1 MSMLQKLALH
11 LLEILS
17 PSVKAND
24 IDAWQTDGRLHII
37 QDDMGKGINIA
48 KWQYNAVIAIERLP
62 HLKFNPYII
71 LAILAAWLAD
81 NEWPQDEFDL
91 SDPTIDIDIISEDHA
106 QMMINIELIEDLQ
119 IIEDVNGLIPYLGKK
134 YRLENVPINWA
145 EQVQIIVRGE
155 I

>member
-11 LLEILS
+11 LLEIMS
-17 PSVKAND
+17 PYIKAND

-37 QDDMGKGINIA
+37 QDDMGAGLNIA

-62 HLKFNPYII
+62 HIKFNPYII

-81 NEWPQDEFDL
+81 NEWPQDEYSL
-91 SDPTIDIDIISEDHA
+91 EDPTIDIDIISDDHA

-119 IIEDVNGLIPYLGKK
+119 IVEDRNGQIPYMGKRF
-134 YRLENVPINWA
+134 RLENVPINWA
-145 EQVQIIVRGE
+145 EQVEVIVRSE
-155 I
+155 T